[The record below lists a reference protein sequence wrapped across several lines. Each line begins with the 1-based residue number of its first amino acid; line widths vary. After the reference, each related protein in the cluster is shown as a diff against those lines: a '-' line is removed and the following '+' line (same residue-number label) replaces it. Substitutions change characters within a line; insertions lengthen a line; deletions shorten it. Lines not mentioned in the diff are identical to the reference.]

1 MNGKVR
7 VLTILLLTLLGTL
20 FLVQEAHAQDDP
32 PSCRKILLYGTST
45 GDGVYTID
53 PDGPGGQAPVDVYC
67 DMTTGGGGWT
77 LVGSTRDLA
86 FDDRAS
92 AYYADLTTTLPIS
105 GNTGIWDGMRP
116 VALAEQTDIRFS
128 CRNQTHSGPFHV
140 DLAFYDVPWYT
151 EITSSTNEVDVC
163 FEEDNGAGQTLPPP
177 ARLNLL
183 TGEGRPKGDQWD
195 FGYLEGEDHCDS
207 LGDFTVDFDDRGMDS
222 DQGDGTDW
230 GKDDN
235 SLKCG
240 QNNISGGDWFVWM
253 RERVGVVFDLPS
265 ANGRSGVGT
274 TVVYTLTLFNLTH
287 GTDSFTLT
295 PSGNT
300 WPATLSITSTGAIS
314 HGDSVSFAVQVDV
327 PSGATPGSSDA
338 VSVEATS
345 VNSPTVYTATATRT
359 TLALSGQYGYVF
371 DSLYQRINVVDT
383 VLHADT
389 GWSID
394 TSPYDTG
401 SGSWPFR
408 GALSPDGT
416 QLYTS
421 LRYADQVLVVNTV
434 THTPVMSLTVGDDP
448 HGIAFSADGAYAFVA
463 NQLGNTVSVIDTNV
477 PTVTVTIPVSDTPYS
492 IANIPCLGKMYVTHK
507 DDNAVSVID
516 VDTLTVTQVIA
527 GFSRPWDV
535 VISPYGHRAY
545 VSNQND
551 GTIGVIDTFNDSL
564 IAVWDIAG
572 YWISG
577 LDISS
582 DGRTL
587 YVAAN
592 GDAAT
597 YVVDTTSG
605 QVTATVPTGL
615 GYSWEVEAFP
625 MAAGSFAYVS
635 GVGDHRVVVV
645 DTDTNRLIKT
655 IPVSGEPRGLAL
667 FPLETTCRNGFALH
681 PLAASGFGAAG
692 ATVIYTETV
701 YNITGAADDFTLAVA
716 GAAWPTTLSAPSTG
730 VIADRDAAT
739 FTVQVEI
746 PPGASIGD
754 SDLVVVT
761 VASVGNPSAYSD
773 AAVLKTYVPRP
784 GYVFDQEND
793 AIHIVDTASHQ
804 DTGMSIDLIPYGTD
818 PWYGEL
824 SPDGKWLY
832 ASLRSDDT
840 MVVISTTTHT
850 PVMSLT
856 VGTGP
861 RGIAFSA
868 DGAYAFVAN
877 RNSGTVSVIDTAG
890 ITVTTTI
897 TVGNRPM
904 DVASSPCLGKVYVSN
919 YNDDSVSVIDVG
931 ALTVTKVITGFN
943 APRSIVLSP
952 YGQRAFVGNRDDSAI
967 RVIDTTNDTLIAT
980 WETSTYA
987 LAGIDISPDGNTL
1000 YVGGGDGRVY
1010 AVDAASGQVLATVST
1025 MSNDR
1030 LWDVEVFP
1038 EQAGAFAYVSHSWEG
1053 FVTVLDT
1060 GTNSPV
1066 GTIPVGGSLRSLA
1079 LFAPGTI
1086 CPSGILMG
1094 PQSARGFGTAGTT
1107 VVYTETLHNLTRVSD
1122 DFALSITGDDWTTTP
1137 SVVNTGVISHGEAA
1151 SFGVEVEIPP
1161 GADVGDSDVVTI
1173 TVTSANSPTI
1183 YAKSAVLTTRVPRP
1197 GYIFDADSNKI
1208 VVVDTFSHQDT
1219 GIAID
1224 TTPYGEHP
1232 WVGALSPDGQWLYAS
1247 LYDHDRV
1254 LVVSATTHAPVI
1266 SLTVGA
1272 EPRAVAF
1279 SADGAWAFVAN
1290 QDDDTVSVID
1300 TSVLTVT
1307 GVITVGD
1314 RPKDIASSPCLTK
1327 VYVTNRD
1334 AGCVS
1339 VIEVGTLTET
1349 KKIAG
1354 FDYPREIVIS
1364 PGGDRAYVGNQG
1376 AEDYPGP
1383 GSIGVIDTASDSLIA
1398 TWPILGSK
1406 WVAGLDLSPD
1416 GSALYVTDSQGGS
1429 VFVIDANTGQII
1441 TTIPTDPMND
1451 QSWGVEVF
1459 PSSAGRLAYVSNP
1472 DSRVVVIV
1480 NLESNSVVG
1489 DILTADEVYGM
1500 ALFPP
1505 SKLCRVSVYLPL
1517 VMRDQ

>member
-1 MNGKVR
+1 
-7 VLTILLLTLLGTL
+7 
-20 FLVQEAHAQDDP
+20 
-32 PSCRKILLYGTST
+32 LYGTST

-53 PDGPGGQAPVDVYC
+53 PDGPGGQAPVEVYC
-67 DMTTGGGGWT
+67 DMTTDGGGWT

-92 AYYADLTTTLPIS
+92 GYYADLTTTLPIS
-105 GNTGIWDGMRP
+105 GNLGIWDGMRP
-116 VALAEQTDIRFS
+116 VALAEATDIRFS
-128 CRNQTHSGPFHV
+128 CRNHAHSGPFHV

-151 EITSSTNEVDVC
+151 EITSSTNEVDIC
-163 FEEDNGAGQTLPPP
+163 FEENNGTGQTLPPP
-177 ARLNLL
+177 ARHNLL
-183 TGEGRPKGDQWD
+183 TGESRPKGDQWD

-253 RERVGVVFDLPS
+253 RERAGVVFDLPS

-287 GTDSFTLT
+287 ATDSFTLT
-295 PSGNT
+295 LSGNT
-300 WPATLSITSTGAIS
+300 WPATLSITSTSAIS
-314 HGDSVSFAVQVDV
+314 HGDSVSFTVQVDV

-338 VSVEATS
+338 VSIEATS
-345 VNSPTVYTATATRT
+345 VNSPTVYAATATRT

-383 VLHADT
+383 VLHIDT
-389 GWSID
+389 RWFID

-408 GALSPDGT
+408 GALSPDG
-416 QLYTS
+416 QRLYAS
-421 LRYADQVLVVNTV
+421 LRYADQVLVVNTA

-448 HGIAFSADGAYAFVA
+448 HGVAFSASGAYAFVA
-463 NQLGNTVSVIDTNV
+463 NQLGNTVSAIDTSV
-477 PTVTVTIPVSDTPYS
+477 PTVTATIPVSDTPYS

-507 DDNAVSVID
+507 DDNVVSVID

-545 VSNQND
+545 VSNRDD

-564 IAVWDIAG
+564 IAVWDTGGYGVAG
-572 YWISG
+572 M
-577 LDISS
+577 DISP

-587 YVAAN
+587 YVADIYKAV
-592 GDAAT
+592 T
-597 YVVDTTSG
+597 YAVDTSTSR
-605 QVTATVPTGL
+605 VIATIPTGL
-615 GYSWEVEAFP
+615 EDSWEIEAFP

-635 GVGDHRVVVV
+635 GSRDDRVVVV

-667 FPLETTCRNGFALH
+667 FPLETTCLNSFALH
-681 PLAASGFGAAG
+681 PSVASGFGAAG

-716 GAAWPTTLSAPSTG
+716 GATWTTTLSAMSTG

-746 PPGASIGD
+746 PPGASVGHSD
-754 SDLVVVT
+754 SVTVT

-773 AAVLKTYVPRP
+773 AAVLSTYVPRP
-784 GYVFDQEND
+784 GYVVDQEND
-793 AIHIVDTASHQ
+793 VIHILDTASHQ
-804 DTGMSIDLIPYGTD
+804 DTGTSIDVTPYGTA

-832 ASLRSDDT
+832 ASLRSGDT
-840 MVVISTTTHT
+840 MVVISTTNHT

-856 VGTGP
+856 VGSRP

-868 DGAYAFVAN
+868 DGTYAFVAN
-877 RNSGTVSVIDTAG
+877 RDSDTVLVIDTSVPAVTG
-890 ITVTTTI
+890 VITVSD
-897 TVGNRPM
+897 RPM
-904 DVASSPCLGKVYVSN
+904 DVASSPCLTKIYVSN
-919 YNDDSVSVIDVG
+919 YGDDSVSVIDTN

-952 YGQRAFVGNRDDSAI
+952 HGHRAYVANRDDATI
-967 RVIDTTNDTLIAT
+967 RVIDTSDDTLIAT
-980 WETSTYA
+980 WDISTYG
-987 LAGIDISPDGNTL
+987 LAGMDISPDGSTL
-1000 YVGGGDGRVY
+1000 YVGDGDGRLY
-1010 AVDAASGQVLATVST
+1010 TVDAVSGQVLDAVST
-1025 MSNDR
+1025 ASDDR
-1030 LWDVEVFP
+1030 LWDVEIFP
-1038 EQAGAFAYVSHSWEG
+1038 GQAGPFAYASHSWEG
-1053 FVTVLDT
+1053 LVTVLDT

-1079 LFAPGTI
+1079 LFVPGTT
-1086 CPSGILMG
+1086 CSAGILLG
-1094 PQSARGFGTAGTT
+1094 PQSATGFGAAGTT
-1107 VVYTETLHNLTRVSD
+1107 VVYTETLYNLTGMSD
-1122 DFALSITGDDWTTTP
+1122 TFALTITGDDWTTMP
-1137 SVVNTGVISHGEAA
+1137 SVVNTGAVPPGGAVSL
-1151 SFGVEVEIPP
+1151 SVEVEIPP
-1161 GADVGDSDVVTI
+1161 GASVGDSDVVTI
-1173 TVTSANSPTI
+1173 TATSTNSPTVHV
-1183 YAKSAVLTTRVPRP
+1183 KSAVLTTRVPRP
-1197 GYIFDADSNKI
+1197 GYVFDADSNEI
-1208 VVVDTFSHQDT
+1208 VVVDTFSHQDM

-1224 TTPYGEHP
+1224 TTLYGGFP
-1232 WVGALSPDGQWLYAS
+1232 WTGALSPGGQWLYAS
-1247 LYDHDRV
+1247 LYDDNRV
-1254 LVVSATTHAPVI
+1254 LVISATTHTPVM
-1266 SLTVGA
+1266 SLTVGG
-1272 EPRAVAF
+1272 EPRDVTF
-1279 SADGAWAFVAN
+1279 SADGALVFVAN
-1290 QDDDTVSVID
+1290 QDDGTVSVID
-1300 TSVLTVT
+1300 TSVPAVT
-1307 GVITVGD
+1307 GVITVGN

-1334 AGCVS
+1334 AGAIS
-1339 VIEVGTLTET
+1339 VIDVGALTET

-1364 PGGDRAYVGNQG
+1364 PDGSRAYVGNQG
-1376 AEDYPGP
+1376 SDNYPGP

-1406 WVAGLDLSPD
+1406 WIAGLDLSPD
-1416 GSALYVTDSQGGS
+1416 GRTLYVADSRGGS
-1429 VFVIDANTGQII
+1429 VFVLDTNTGQLI
-1441 TTIPTDPMND
+1441 TTIPTDPMNGK
-1451 QSWGVEVF
+1451 SWGVEVF
-1459 PSSAGRLAYVSNP
+1459 PSWAGRLAYVSNP
-1472 DSRVVVIV
+1472 ESREVVVV
-1480 NLESNSVVG
+1480 NLESNSLVG
-1489 DILTADEVYGM
+1489 NIPTADEVYGT

-1505 SKLCRVSVYLPL
+1505 NTFCHVSVYLPL
-1517 VMRDQ
+1517 VMRNQ